1 VNILAN
7 LKIKT
12 RLFITMV
19 LVSIVLLILNLFT
32 SNKIRETVKSQI
44 PLQVQTL
51 LQSEAGRIERFVANY
66 TKTCRYVAGL
76 DATIQFLSW
85 SQQRPDAQEI
95 IKQWR
100 RAFQSPV
107 GGLTRP
113 EGERASDIFEIALL
127 GVDGRTLLRLGRD
140 ARELP
145 LEPAPFENFK
155 AAMEIGSM
163 TMETVY
169 LSPVLRV
176 AETLPEAAPKP
187 APTGPKGSDKN
198 PGGQKS
204 QDEGAAEGNSGEED
218 PAEAEEDAE
227 GTEEDAGGKPG
238 TEAESERVM
247 YIGLP
252 VFVEQKIVGV
262 TLLGLSLETLM
273 NNVPGTMDPIG
284 GKAAI
289 VTSDPTQNGF
299 YIAHSQRE
307 MILNPQTNIY
317 LNTGDVDL
325 QDNAERIMQS
335 RSIFSR
341 FLSGTDSNLFIAAIP
356 IGNTPWVY
364 LTFVDT
370 KGMMNAL
377 DKAQQFSM
385 FLIIFGLVIMTVVTM
400 AVIKGVVASILVVSK
415 GLEEISRG
423 RGDLT
428 KRIAVLGKDEMSEVS
443 ERFNKF
449 ISYIQKLLLQIQD
462 VINRL
467 FTMSQ
472 QISEATAH
480 ENDSILKILGNTQR
494 ITKASKE
501 SALTLEKTAAAIEE
515 ISANAQLVAKR
526 SSRAYE
532 ESVQNRLKATQG
544 MESVREASTT
554 IKGIERA
561 VGDSSRVL
569 EELKSQSRRIGKIV
583 LTITAISRQTNLL
596 ALNAAIEAAR
606 AGEQGKGF
614 VVVAENVKKLAE
626 QSAKAAEEIGGLI
639 SEIQHKTNKAV
650 DEMNQGK
657 EKVQE
662 GVAIINRA
670 GVLLDEIGLASES
683 VNVQVQDIS
692 KSSAEQSRNIE
703 AISMAIEDLSLTTK
717 TTNSEVDQVLTSIK
731 TQKDNIAEM
740 AKITKHLAMVSEELR
755 RMLTNF
761 VLEVQTEIEAPP
773 PAAEPSG
780 GAAPS
785 APTSSSSSSSSAGSA
800 GSPPAPASPKPAAE
814 AISHEPS
821 APAPAG
827 SSAS

>member
-1 VNILAN
+1 MDILAN

-19 LVSIVLLILNLFT
+19 LVSIVMLILNLFT
-32 SNKIRETVKSQI
+32 SGKIRETVKTQI
-44 PLQVQTL
+44 PLQVQSL
-51 LQSEAGRIERFVANY
+51 LVSESARVESYLERFR
-66 TKTCRYVAGL
+66 KTCRYVASL
-76 DATIQFLSW
+76 DATVQFLSW
-85 SQQRPDAQEI
+85 NLQRPDAKDVI
-95 IKQWR
+95 AQWS
-100 RAFQSPV
+100 RAFRSPV
-107 GGLTRP
+107 AGLTRP
-113 EGERASDIFEIALL
+113 EGENVSEIFEIAVL
-127 GVDGRTLLRLGRD
+127 GADGKTLLRLGRN

-145 LEPAPFENFK
+145 LASGPFEPFK

-163 TMETVY
+163 TVDSTY
-169 LSPVLRV
+169 QSPVV
-176 AETLPEAAPKP
+176 WAVEPPVEASAAAPAP
-187 APTGPKGSDKN
+187 APATAPPAGE
-198 PGGQKS
+198 GGGEG
-204 QDEGAAEGNSGEED
+204 EGAGEGGAEGGGEGGEE
-218 PAEAEEDAE
+218 PSPEEPGEGDSAGEPTADA
-227 GTEEDAGGKPG
+227 
-238 TEAESERVM
+238 ERVM
-247 YIGLP
+247 YLGTP
-252 VFVEQKIVGV
+252 VISDGK
-262 TLLGLSLETLM
+262 LLGVVLIGVSLDNLL
-273 NNVPGTMDPIG
+273 NAVPSVMEAIG
-284 GKAAI
+284 GRASI

-299 YIAHSQRE
+299 YLAHSNRD
-307 MILNPQTNIY
+307 MVLNPQTNIY
-317 LNTGDVDL
+317 LNTGDLDL
-325 QDNAERIMQS
+325 QDNAEKIMQS
-335 RSIFSR
+335 SAVFSR
-341 FLSGTDSNLFIAAIP
+341 FLSGDDANIFIATVP
-356 IGNTPWVY
+356 IRGTSWVF

-400 AVIKGVVASILVVSK
+400 AVIRGVVASIQVVSK

-449 ISYIQKLLLQIQD
+449 IAYIQKLLLQIQD

-467 FTMSQ
+467 FSMSQ
-472 QISEATAH
+472 QISDATAH
-480 ENDSILKILGNTQR
+480 ANDSIQKILGNTQR

-501 SALTLEKTAAAIEE
+501 SSLTLEKTAAAIEE

-526 SSRAYE
+526 SSRAFE
-532 ESVQNRLKATQG
+532 ESVQNRSKATQG

-662 GVAIINRA
+662 GVGIINRA
-670 GVLLDEIGLASES
+670 GALLDEIGMASES

-703 AISMAIEDLSLTTK
+703 SISMSIEDLSLTTK

-731 TQKDNIAEM
+731 TQKDNINEM
-740 AKITKHLAMVSEELR
+740 AKITKHLSMVSEELR

-761 VLEVQTEIEAPP
+761 VLEVQEELAASGNASPGSPAAPAGEAALPPPPPKGDDPAPDSEVPTASMGEP
-773 PAAEPSG
+773 PAAPEPS
-780 GAAPS
+780 
-785 APTSSSSSSSSAGSA
+785 
-800 GSPPAPASPKPAAE
+800 K
-814 AISHEPS
+814 
-821 APAPAG
+821 
-827 SSAS
+827 

>member
-1 VNILAN
+1 MNILAN

-51 LQSEAGRIERFVANY
+51 LQSEAGRIERFVTNY
-66 TKTCRYVAGL
+66 VKTCRYVAGL

-85 SQQRPDAQEI
+85 SQQRPDAQDVI
-95 IKQWR
+95 NQWR

-113 EGERASDIFEIALL
+113 EGDRASDIYEIALL
-127 GVDGRTLLRLGRD
+127 GVDGKTFLRLGRD

-145 LEPAPFENFK
+145 LTFAPFENLK
-155 AAMEIGSM
+155 TAMDIGGM
-163 TMETVY
+163 TNDSVY

-176 AETLPEAAPKP
+176 SEQTPEAVSKGPAPKKDGP
-187 APTGPKGSDKN
+187 PTAKKKEEAKEGEN
-198 PGGQKS
+198 PS
-204 QDEGAAEGNSGEED
+204 TEGEE
-218 PAEAEEDAE
+218 PAGEEAGEGEE
-227 GTEEDAGGKPG
+227 AGGKAAG
-238 TEAESERVM
+238 EADHERVM
-247 YIGLP
+247 YIGIP
-252 VFVEQKIVGV
+252 VFVERKIVGV
-262 TLLGLSLETLM
+262 ALLGLSLETLM
-273 NNVPGTMDPIG
+273 NNVPGAMDPIG

-299 YIAHSQRE
+299 YLAHSQRE
-307 MILNPQTNIY
+307 MILDPQTNIY

-325 QDNAERIMQS
+325 QENAEKIMQS

-341 FLSGTDSNLFIAAIP
+341 FLTGSDANLFIATIP

-364 LTFVDT
+364 LALVDT

-385 FLIIFGLVIMTVVTM
+385 FLIIFGLVTMTVVTM

-467 FTMSQ
+467 FGMSQ

-501 SALTLEKTAAAIEE
+501 SALTLEKTAAAIQE

-526 SSRAYE
+526 SNRAFE

-662 GVAIINRA
+662 GVGIINRA

-740 AKITKHLAMVSEELR
+740 AKVTKHLAMVSEELR

-761 VLEVQTEIEAPP
+761 VLEAQAEMLTPAGGSASPGGAPAPVDPVPP
-773 PAAEPSG
+773 PPS
-780 GAAPS
+780 PS
-785 APTSSSSSSSSAGSA
+785 
-800 GSPPAPASPKPAAE
+800 SPGPADEAQSLEVSTPAPAES
-814 AISHEPS
+814 
-821 APAPAG
+821 G
-827 SSAS
+827 N

>member
-1 VNILAN
+1 MDILAN

-32 SNKIRETVKSQI
+32 SGKIRETVKSQI
-44 PLQVQTL
+44 PLQVQSL
-51 LQSEAGRIERFVANY
+51 LVSESARVEGYLDRFR
-66 TKTCRYVAGL
+66 KTCRYVAGL
-76 DATIQFLSW
+76 DATTQFLSW
-85 SQQRPDAQEI
+85 NLQRPDAKDVI
-95 IKQWR
+95 AQWS
-100 RAFQSPV
+100 RAFRSPV
-107 GGLTRP
+107 VGLTRP
-113 EGERASDIFEIALL
+113 EGDNVSEVFEIAVL
-127 GVDGRTLLRLGRD
+127 GVDGKTLLRLGRN

-145 LEPAPFENFK
+145 LASGPFEPFR

-163 TMETVY
+163 TADSSY
-169 LSPVLRV
+169 QSPVVWAVEPPLEGPAASAPAAAPGAASPK
-176 AETLPEAAPKP
+176 AEQPPAGDGEGGAEAAPTSEGGEGTGGEGEESP
-187 APTGPKGSDKN
+187 PEESGQGAPTEEP
-198 PGGQKS
+198 
-204 QDEGAAEGNSGEED
+204 AA
-218 PAEAEEDAE
+218 DAE
-227 GTEEDAGGKPG
+227 RVLYMGTPVISDGK
-238 TEAESERVM
+238 
-247 YIGLP
+247 
-252 VFVEQKIVGV
+252 
-262 TLLGLSLETLM
+262 LLGVVLIGVSLDNLL
-273 NNVPGTMDPIG
+273 NVVPSVMEAIG

-299 YIAHSQRE
+299 YLAHANRD

-317 LNTGDVDL
+317 LNTGDLDL
-325 QDNAERIMQS
+325 QDNAEKIMQS
-335 RSIFSR
+335 SAVFGR
-341 FLSGTDSNLFIAAIP
+341 FLEGEDANMFIGTVP
-356 IGNTPWVY
+356 IRGTSWVL
-364 LTFVDT
+364 LTYVDT

-385 FLIIFGLVIMTVVTM
+385 FLIIFGLIIMTVVTM
-400 AVIKGVVASILVVSK
+400 AVIRGVVASIQVVSK

-428 KRIAVLGKDEMSEVS
+428 KRISVLGKDEMSEVS

-449 ISYIQKLLLQIQD
+449 IAYIQKLLLQIQD

-467 FTMSQ
+467 FSMSQ
-472 QISEATAH
+472 QISDATAH
-480 ENDSILKILGNTQR
+480 ENDSIQKILGNTQR

-526 SSRAYE
+526 SSRAFE

-662 GVAIINRA
+662 GVGIINRA
-670 GVLLDEIGLASES
+670 GALLDEIGMASES

-703 AISMAIEDLSLTTK
+703 SISMSIEDLSLTTK

-731 TQKDNIAEM
+731 TQKDQINEM
-740 AKITKHLAMVSEELR
+740 AKITKHLSMVSEELR

-761 VLEVQTEIEAPP
+761 VLEVQEELAAGANASPGSPAAPPEGTALPAPDPSPKDDDPAPGDAPADSVGETPEAP
-773 PAAEPSG
+773 EPS
-780 GAAPS
+780 
-785 APTSSSSSSSSAGSA
+785 
-800 GSPPAPASPKPAAE
+800 K
-814 AISHEPS
+814 
-821 APAPAG
+821 
-827 SSAS
+827 